1 MNCEDQAGD
10 LCNAID
16 LCNVPDNTI
25 SHEILPRDGLLLM
38 DGDQGEGDAAVLA
51 RLKDIHL
58 KDDGSTELKAPHSQ
72 NNGSIAVSADP
83 VNGSAGD
90 LNKFEEPPVTNCSVG
105 DGGNEAG
112 DYDDDS
118 EMDIGVDL
126 SLDENGILEFE
137 PAQTQTE
144 ESASLRDNSLISET
158 VIELHSQTASEERSV
173 DVPSET
179 VSTAGTPGEGVGIKQ
194 GSKRVTFPSDEDI
207 VSGAVEPKDPW
218 RHEKQRSAT
227 VHLHRIGTLAIH
239 SAEQSIISNRF
250 QSDTQKSD
258 LDSVN
263 VALQLLGWESPLRS
277 ALVKVLCALLVSV
290 EAQQLKQQSRR
301 DTINAMFCL
310 TAVVCL
316 LSSVAL

>member
-1 MNCEDQAGD
+1 MLQLPGNEKMNCEDQAGD

-38 DGDQGEGDAAVLA
+38 DGDQGERDAAVLA

-58 KDDGSTELKAPHSQ
+58 KDDDSTELKAPHSQ

-105 DGGNEAG
+105 DAGNEAG

-144 ESASLRDNSLISET
+144 ESASLCDNSLISET
-158 VIELHSQTASEERSV
+158 VIELHSQTPSEERSV

-179 VSTAGTPGEGVGIKQ
+179 VSTAATPGEGVGIKH

-218 RHEKQRSAT
+218 RHGKWTFTPCSDCQSKSHFCAY
-227 VHLHRIGTLAIH
+227 LIGI
-239 SAEQSIISNRF
+239 
-250 QSDTQKSD
+250 
-258 LDSVN
+258 
-263 VALQLLGWESPLRS
+263 
-277 ALVKVLCALLVSV
+277 
-290 EAQQLKQQSRR
+290 
-301 DTINAMFCL
+301 
-310 TAVVCL
+310 
-316 LSSVAL
+316 

>member
-1 MNCEDQAGD
+1 MARSRNEKMNCEDQAV
-10 LCNAID
+10 D

-25 SHEILPRDGLLLM
+25 SHEILLM
-38 DGDQGEGDAAVLA
+38 DGDQGERDAAVLA

-58 KDDGSTELKAPHSQ
+58 KDDDSTELKAPHSQ

-90 LNKFEEPPVTNCSVG
+90 LSKFEEPPVTNCSVG

-112 DYDDDS
+112 DYDDS

-144 ESASLRDNSLISET
+144 ESASICDNPLISET
-158 VIELHSQTASEERSV
+158 VIELHSQKPSEERSV
-173 DVPSET
+173 DGPSET
-179 VSTAGTPGEGVGIKQ
+179 VSTAATPSEGVGIKH

-218 RHEKQRSAT
+218 RHGK
-227 VHLHRIGTLAIH
+227 
-239 SAEQSIISNRF
+239 
-250 QSDTQKSD
+250 
-258 LDSVN
+258 
-263 VALQLLGWESPLRS
+263 
-277 ALVKVLCALLVSV
+277 
-290 EAQQLKQQSRR
+290 
-301 DTINAMFCL
+301 
-310 TAVVCL
+310 
-316 LSSVAL
+316 